1 MSTSAPA
8 TFDFSS
14 RTVLITGGGT
24 GIGLATARA
33 FVAAGADVVITG
45 RRTDVLTEA
54 VDSVGSPRLSFV
66 TADIGTSEGSRTAV
80 DATIA
85 RHAKLDVV
93 VSNAAALVPGP
104 VTEVTDEQWAG
115 QRATN
120 IDGLFFLARNT
131 LPLLERTGG
140 NFIATS
146 SVSGL
151 GGDWGLSTYNATKG
165 AVSNFVRA
173 LALDWGPRGVRVN
186 AVAPSLTRTAPV
198 ASVVDNPELRA
209 KAEERTALGRLA
221 EPDDIAPPVLFL
233 ASDAA
238 RYITGVILPVDGGT
252 TASNG
257 QAQT

>member
-1 MSTSAPA
+1 MSTSATA
-8 TFDFSS
+8 TFDFSG

-45 RRTDVLTEA
+45 RRTDVLTGA
-54 VDSVGSPRLSFV
+54 VESVGSPRLSYV
-66 TADIGTSEGSRTAV
+66 TADIGTSEGSRAAV

-85 RHAKLDVV
+85 RHGKLDVV
-93 VSNAAALVPGP
+93 VSNAAGLVPGL

-120 IDGLFFLARNT
+120 IDGFFFLARNT

-140 NFIATS
+140 NLVATS

-173 LALDWGPRGVRVN
+173 LALDWGPKGVRVN
-186 AVAPSLTRTAPV
+186 AVAPALTRTAPV
-198 ASVVDNPELRA
+198 APVVDNPELLA
-209 KAEERTALGRLA
+209 KAEERTALGRIA
-221 EPDDIAPPVLFL
+221 EADDIALPVLFL

-257 QAQT
+257 QAHM